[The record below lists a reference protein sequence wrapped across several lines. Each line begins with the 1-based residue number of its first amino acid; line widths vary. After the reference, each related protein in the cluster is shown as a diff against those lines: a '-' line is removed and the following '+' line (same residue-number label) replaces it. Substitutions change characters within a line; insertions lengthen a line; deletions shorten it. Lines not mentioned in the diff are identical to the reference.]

1 MCAWVPR
8 SSGRTVRD
16 FRKALITVVERFEY
30 VAWIVD
36 SRLPPSDIDAEWPVM
51 FVVAAPFA
59 QAAQEWGDSLAKTRF
74 PPGATQ
80 TFSWSLVV
88 PVIESTTPGLA
99 AMAVVA
105 CGHMADDAEIGW

>member
-1 MCAWVPR
+1 
-8 SSGRTVRD
+8 VRD
-16 FRKALITVVERFEY
+16 AWKALITVVEQFEY

-59 QAAQEWGDSLAKTRF
+59 QAAQDWGDSLARARF

-88 PVIESTTPGLA
+88 PVVASTTPGLA
-99 AMAVVA
+99 SMAVVA
-105 CGHMADDAEIGW
+105 CGHRASDAEIGW